1 MLEFLT
7 SESVTV
13 ILLLAAALLAS
24 LLAAAWYFSA
34 ISASYKKKLV
44 GRLNFELPK
53 LFLFTQAD
61 KLVGV
66 NGLVA
71 LLLVALTW
79 WLTESLVPT
88 IAIALGCGLLPSVT
102 LRLLKNK
109 RQKAMAAQFPEF
121 ASLLASSLR
130 SGSGLALALNSIAG
144 ELPEPLN
151 QEINLLLREQ
161 KLGLSFDESLASF
174 ALRTQIEDFSLMCAA
189 IRISR
194 SSGGNL
200 ADTLDSLS
208 SSSRRKLALEGKIQ
222 SLTAQGKLQGWV
234 MAALPLVL
242 ALALFQIEPR
252 AMRPLISTWYGWAV
266 VAVVVVLQLVGLH
279 FIRRIVR
286 VDI

>member
-1 MLEFLT
+1 MLDYLA
-7 SESVTV
+7 SESFTV
-13 ILLLAAALLAS
+13 VLLLAAALLAS
-24 LLAAAWYFSA
+24 LVAAAWYFSV
-34 ISASYKKKLV
+34 ISASYKKKVV

-53 LFLFTQAD
+53 LFLFTRAD
-61 KLVGV
+61 KLLGA

-71 LLLVALTW
+71 LLLVVLIW

-88 IAIALGCGLLPSVT
+88 ILVAMGCGLLPSLT
-102 LRLLKNK
+102 LRWLKNK

-151 QEINLLLREQ
+151 QEISLLLR
-161 KLGLSFDESLASF
+161 ESLASF
-174 ALRTQIEDFSLMCAA
+174 SLRTQIEDFSLMCAA